1 MFKGRCKGGGEMG
14 KNEKIMKKFWSQLK
28 KHFFSPQLSLFWFFG
43 GALIVQIIFNFFWIT
58 EPLNWFINIALLILY
73 LVMGIILLDTVD
85 TAKRLDLER
94 NQINAMIS
102 SISDPAIS
110 YTENFEIIL
119 VNAAME
125 RFLGLEKKELLGK
138 IIRPELSNDVRY
150 GLLVKLI
157 FPSLAPVV
165 LEKSSDV
172 YPEKIKVKF
181 YQPRELVLEIVM
193 TKVMDEKGKTYGFLR
208 IIHDLTKEELLR
220 KTQSDFITI
229 VAHQLRT
236 PLSGLSWI
244 LELLANEEIG
254 SLSPEQEKLVEDGRK
269 AMKESLKTVEDLLN
283 VAQIEEGR
291 FGFQFSTAD
300 IEKIIENVLIKFEPV
315 AKRDGIKLIF
325 NRPEFQLKP
334 FVMDPLRIKLVLE
347 ILVDNAIKYNV
358 KNGEARVKIDPLD
371 DKPFIVISVEDTGMG
386 VSPEDMARLF
396 TKFFR
401 SQTALKEK
409 TGGIGLGLYLAKNI
423 IEKHGGKIWAKS
435 ALQRGSIFSFSLP
448 VDSDYIPSQ

>member
-1 MFKGRCKGGGEMG
+1 MG

-28 KHFFSPQLSLFWFFG
+28 KHFSSPQLLLFWFFG
-43 GALIVQIIFNFFWIT
+43 GALIVQIIFNFFWTI
-58 EPLNWFINIALLILY
+58 EPLNWFISIALLIFY
-73 LVMGIILLDTVD
+73 LVMGIILLNTVD
-85 TAKRLDLER
+85 TAERLDLER

-125 RFLGLEKKELLGK
+125 KLLGLEKKELLGK
-138 IIRPELSNDVRY
+138 IIRPELSNDARY

-181 YQPRELVLEIVM
+181 YQPRELILEIIM

-244 LELLANEEIG
+244 LELLGNKEMG
-254 SLSPEQEKLVEDGRK
+254 SLNPEQEKLIEDGRK

-300 IEKIIENVLIKFEPV
+300 IEKIIESVLIKFEPV
-315 AKRDGIKLIF
+315 AKKDDIKLIF
-325 NRPEFQLKP
+325 HRPEFQLKP

-347 ILVDNAIKYNV
+347 ILVDNALKYNV
-358 KNGEARVKIDPLD
+358 KNGEVRIRIDPLG

-448 VDSDYIPSQ
+448 IDSDYIPSQ